1 MNRLPTLDAW
11 RGIAIALVLFDHLQA
26 AILGGYYR
34 PWLQTGQHGVTI
46 FFVLSGFLITSKLLE
61 GPINLRRFYLR
72 RFFRLMPVAWIY
84 LAAVSLFTLFGEKQP
99 VSFPELA
106 SCLFSFRN
114 FFGPGPSLY
123 FAHFW
128 SLAIEE
134 QFYLVWPCLLLF
146 LGFHRARWLPIAIA
160 ITAAVSIAL
169 YRTALW
175 PSYNQQWRSFH
186 TEVRA
191 DALLVGCLLA
201 LLHADPRWRK
211 ILERWSGYLW
221 LPALA
226 TLLWSIAFWH
236 WLPPLY
242 ESVAIALL
250 LSATVLHPQAFAVR
264 PLQARSLAWLGTVSY
279 SVYVWQQVFFVY
291 RGAATTIPLLMLM
304 PVFALGSYYL
314 VERPA
319 TRLGHRLT
327 SRNATQKAPKHEP
340 AHEPEHDPS
349 EALAATT
356 P

>member
-1 MNRLPTLDAW
+1 MNRLPTLDGW

-26 AILGGYYR
+26 AVMGGYYR

-72 RFFRLMPVAWIY
+72 RFFRLMPVAWVY
-84 LAAVSLFTLFGEKQP
+84 LAAVALFTVFGERQP
-99 VSFPELA
+99 VSPSELA
-106 SCLFSFRN
+106 SCVLSFRN
-114 FFGPGPSLY
+114 FFGPSPTLY

-146 LGFHRARWLPIAIA
+146 LGTRRSRRLPITIAIA
-160 ITAAVSIAL
+160 ATVSVAL

-175 PSYNQQWRSFH
+175 SSYNQQWRSFH

-191 DALLVGCLLA
+191 DALLIGCLLA
-201 LLHADPRWRK
+201 LLHAAPLWRSR
-211 ILERWSGYLW
+211 LQRSSAYFC
-221 LPALA
+221 LPALVI
-226 TLLWSIAFWH
+226 LLWSIAFWH

-242 ESVAIALL
+242 ECVAIALL
-250 LSATVLHPQAFAVR
+250 ISATVLHPQSIAVR
-264 PLQARSLAWLGTVSY
+264 PLQWRSLAWLGTVSY

-304 PVFALGSYYL
+304 PVFALGSYYFI
-314 VERPA
+314 ERPA

-327 SRNATQKAPKHEP
+327 SPKARETSSHRNEHFN
-340 AHEPEHDPS
+340 HPEAVP
-349 EALAATT
+349 ATT